1 MQNSSARPIAARTA
15 CKPKLL
21 LYPQS
26 LYLPR
31 HPPVL
36 PTKCGLPLS
45 SPVWWLDAEGE
56 KRASQKHRPGWDAS
70 VGHPVA
76 TLEHQTTGL
85 GGLPISPGGT
95 VAVFAVTCYLWL
107 ISCEHRAAIKMLL
120 ASGGGLGG
128 RDTFPFAVCM
138 VLGSC
143 YVIVYH
149 SIIFLFPDFQIQPCA
164 AWLKKEVSCVS
175 SVWGTA
181 CRKLK
186 LDVAEVMQESG
197 GWLHVMLTGS
207 EHASYFWKLI

>member
-45 SPVWWLDAEGE
+45 SPARWLDAEGE
-56 KRASQKHRPGWDAS
+56 KRASQKQWPGWDAS

-85 GGLPISPGGT
+85 GGLLISPGGT

-107 ISCEHRAAIKMLL
+107 ISCEHRAAIKMLV
-120 ASGGGLGG
+120 ASGGGSWRQRYLSICCLHGT
-128 RDTFPFAVCM
+128 R
-138 VLGSC
+138 VLLC
-143 YVIVYH
+143 
-149 SIIFLFPDFQIQPCA
+149 D
-164 AWLKKEVSCVS
+164 CVS
-175 SVWGTA
+175 QHNIFVSRFPNTTL
-181 CRKLK
+181 C
-186 LDVAEVMQESG
+186 S
-197 GWLHVMLTGS
+197 LT
-207 EHASYFWKLI
+207 